1 MRKIGRIYILLLTLA
16 FLVGMVIYSYSQG
29 LNPNTYTGRARAA
42 AGGPATPPPGVSPE
56 EFARFQ
62 QGNNVLSGQTA
73 TPSAPA
79 PEIKMITVVEGELV
93 ISAKSGEVLQRPVR
107 KQVPESLKDNYY
119 DDGTHG
125 DEVAGDG
132 IYSNVVVRKDVI
144 SPTEFKERIAL
155 ESLINKIA
163 KDNPVEFYRV
173 YVAADGHDPEIPS
186 YSYWKQR
193 RDEFVADFKARAL
206 APYKDANGNFYEVY
220 QPPQQ
225 NTPGV
230 PQLAGQLPVQ
240 QNGPPSNN
248 GAINNG
254 GPDISHATNQGSQ
267 PDFGEMPATGSYF
280 GEQNKMSK

>member
-1 MRKIGRIYILLLTLA
+1 MNNLNRIVLTLLTAL
-16 FLVGMVIYSYSQG
+16 FLVGMLVVSFSQQ
-29 LNPNTYTGRARAA
+29 LNSNTYLDRARGA
-42 AGGPATPPPGVSPE
+42 AGNPATPPPGVSPE

-73 TPSAPA
+73 QTPTGPA
-79 PEIKMITVVEGELV
+79 PEVKMITVVEGELV

-144 SPTEFKERIAL
+144 SQTEFKERIAL

-186 YSYWKQR
+186 YSYWKDR
-193 RDEFVADFKARAL
+193 RDQFLADFKARAL

-220 QPPQQ
+220 VPSQQ
-225 NTPGV
+225 TVPNA
-230 PQLAGQLPVQ
+230 PQLAGQLPGRQTFPRILVLRL
-240 QNGPPSNN
+240 P
-248 GAINNG
+248 
-254 GPDISHATNQGSQ
+254 
-267 PDFGEMPATGSYF
+267 F
-280 GEQNKMSK
+280 NKN